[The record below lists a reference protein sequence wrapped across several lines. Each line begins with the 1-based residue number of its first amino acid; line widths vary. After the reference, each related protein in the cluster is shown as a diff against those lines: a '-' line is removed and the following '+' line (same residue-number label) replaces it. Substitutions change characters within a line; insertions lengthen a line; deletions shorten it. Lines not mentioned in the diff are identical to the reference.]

1 MTDRSASTRFRDL
14 FDDALR
20 VYENETG
27 VILANHPLAIKLQ
40 ACESVE
46 AITALLQDQANVFK
60 KSEKIT
66 KSIQTIVSIL
76 SPLSSAASLP
86 DAVGLVCQ
94 KVLQTC
100 FASLTIYYSH
110 SRPQRRYRL
119 VSVSYLMYVPF
130 SSSYGDIL
138 VVTDDPGGQERDF
151 QQGSTRQRARFDR
164 TVRRSS
170 QNIYRDTAF
179 IRNG

>member
-1 MTDRSASTRFRDL
+1 MTDQSASTRFRDL

-20 VYENETG
+20 AYENETG
-27 VILANHPLAIKLQ
+27 VTLANHPLAMKLQ
-40 ACESVE
+40 GCESVE
-46 AITALLQDQANVFK
+46 AIMVLLQDQAKVFK

-76 SPLSSAASLP
+76 SPLSSAASFP

-100 FASLTIYYSH
+100 FASLTVYDSH
-110 SRPQRRYRL
+110 SRHRKRYRL
-119 VSVSYLMYVPF
+119 VSASYLMYVPF

-151 QQGSTRQRARFDR
+151 Q
-164 TVRRSS
+164 
-170 QNIYRDTAF
+170 
-179 IRNG
+179 

>member
-1 MTDRSASTRFRDL
+1 MADQSASTRFRDL

-20 VYENETG
+20 AYENETG
-27 VILANHPLAIKLQ
+27 VTLANHPLAMKLQ
-40 ACESVE
+40 GCESVE
-46 AITALLQDQANVFK
+46 AITALLQDQAKVFK

-76 SPLSSAASLP
+76 SPLSSAASFP

-100 FASLTIYYSH
+100 FASLTVYDSH
-110 SRPQRRYRL
+110 SRHRKRYRL
-119 VSVSYLMYVPF
+119 VSASYLMYVPF

-151 QQGSTRQRARFDR
+151 Q
-164 TVRRSS
+164 
-170 QNIYRDTAF
+170 
-179 IRNG
+179 